1 VERKDSF
8 TVVSPHVLLDEQ
20 PFGEYENRVD
30 QLSAVVRNLGDKFV
44 LKSLSY
50 KKLQVV
56 VGVTNIHFESRNL
69 KPVIAR

>member
-8 TVVSPHVLLDEQ
+8 TVVSSHIFLDEHL
-20 PFGEYENRVD
+20 FGEYENRVD

-56 VGVTNIHFESRNL
+56 VGVSNIHFESRNL

>member
-8 TVVSPHVLLDEQ
+8 TVVSPHVLLDEH

-30 QLSAVVRNLGDKFV
+30 QLSAVVRNLGDNFV

-50 KKLQVV
+50 KINQVV
-56 VGVTNIHFESRNL
+56 VGVSNIHFESRNL